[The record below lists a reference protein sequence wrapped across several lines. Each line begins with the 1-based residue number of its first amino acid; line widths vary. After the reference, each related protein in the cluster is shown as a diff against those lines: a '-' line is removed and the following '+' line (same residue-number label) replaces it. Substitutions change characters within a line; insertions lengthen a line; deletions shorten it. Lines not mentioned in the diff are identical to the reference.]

1 MLGLSPDAFVNANYA
16 FLDAGDYAT
25 RILCDYAEI
34 MLSGGGY
41 ARFMPLYV
49 EVLGSLNHVSHL
61 TGWVATA
68 GR

>member
-1 MLGLSPDAFVNANYA
+1 MSLGLSPDAFVNANYA

-25 RILCDYAEI
+25 LILCNYAEI

-49 EVLGSLNHVSHL
+49 ENF
-61 TGWVATA
+61 
-68 GR
+68 

>member
-1 MLGLSPDAFVNANYA
+1 MKPNMIAHTDARHRLGLSPDAFVNANYA

-25 RILCDYAEI
+25 RILCNYAEI

-49 EVLGSLNHVSHL
+49 ENF
-61 TGWVATA
+61 
-68 GR
+68 